1 MAVVSSG
8 HITQKAHP
16 LDLVEEAIAT
26 REWALDRPKRD
37 ELLVE
42 VTGRWCHYQVF
53 FHWSNDI
60 GALQISCVLDL
71 RSPEQSKS
79 LIYELLALVNDRL
92 GIGHFHIDSIEGLPA
107 YRHTLLLRGGTLSA
121 EQVEDLL
128 DIALHE
134 TDRFYPAFQYVIWGG
149 QTPIN
154 AIATVAFE
162 TVGEA

>member
-1 MAVVSSG
+1 
-8 HITQKAHP
+8 
-16 LDLVEEAIAT
+16 
-26 REWALDRPKRD
+26 
-37 ELLVE
+37 
-42 VTGRWCHYQVF
+42 
-53 FHWSNDI
+53 
-60 GALQISCVLDL
+60 
-71 RSPEQSKS
+71 
-79 LIYELLALVNDRL
+79 L